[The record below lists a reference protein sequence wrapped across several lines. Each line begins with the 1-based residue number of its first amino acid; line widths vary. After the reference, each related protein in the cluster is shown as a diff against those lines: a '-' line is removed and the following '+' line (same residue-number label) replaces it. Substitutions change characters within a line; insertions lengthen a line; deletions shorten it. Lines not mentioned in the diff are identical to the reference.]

1 MIGYT
6 AIEHADKLAAW
17 TLRLRSAVQA
27 RSRAEAARDADAV
40 RRAEEDVNFWV
51 GRLTG
56 EVLASQDAPGFDAA
70 RKDAVLAILEA
81 RKVRF
86 FGSDELL
93 VALVTR

>member
-6 AIEHADKLAAW
+6 AIEHADKLEAW
-17 TLRLRSAVQA
+17 TLRLRSAVKA

-40 RRAEEDVNFWV
+40 HRAEEDVNFWV

-56 EVLASQDAPGFDAA
+56 EVLASQDAPGFDTA

-86 FGSDELL
+86 GSDELL
-93 VALVTR
+93 IALVTP